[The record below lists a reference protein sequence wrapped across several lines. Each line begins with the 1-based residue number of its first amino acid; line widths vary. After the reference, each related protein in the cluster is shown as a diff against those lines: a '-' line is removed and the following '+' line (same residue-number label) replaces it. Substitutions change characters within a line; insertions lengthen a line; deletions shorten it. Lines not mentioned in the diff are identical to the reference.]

1 MTTAQPSNTS
11 EWQLYRVLQR
21 ANLLQ
26 YYETFVAQGGDDVQQ
41 LCEAGEEEFLEIMA
55 LVGMASKPL
64 HVRRLQKSLQEWVAN
79 PTAFQGPSN
88 SASPSSVSSLLNTPV
103 RDPPTQVRS
112 LPNTQ
117 TDDKGVMWL
126 SQAGKNESPENV
138 VPLQNDHKLSP
149 SPTPNPVLTET
160 QISMIAQSAARL
172 VPHLPHF
179 EMKRLSLKKEINREI
194 HALLEQPK
202 DGPDRLEAMRK
213 YGCIYGRYDS
223 KRKNDRPM
231 SLHEISVNEA
241 AAQLCYHIP
250 NLLTRREDLFPLA
263 REVVKNSGYQYS
275 KGHSRATDFNP
286 TNPSKKLK
294 LDVPGFG
301 DASPYMKAAK
311 LEMERASREERLSV
325 INKELSTISTKQE
338 EVLQQLESAKE
349 GGDNETALDLQNQ
362 LEQITNKHL
371 QLLTEQSDTLRKQSE
386 ARELSSQISNW
397 LSTHTNQSAASGFK
411 TDSFYSDY
419 LSDMEKDDSNIP
431 SGSSSPTQQPRDPSL
446 STIKSLLSSINPEN
460 CSKDLKDFAQITQ
473 NSLFDE
479 GLRIAQQFGL
489 ADFAEEIQQLK
500 GDNSTDDLST
510 SKNSN
515 DNSLN
520 QSIDNDSA
528 EKLSEDSKSSDT
540 VKTKDLVLENVK
552 EEVHVNGN

>member
-1 MTTAQPSNTS
+1 MTTTQPTNPS
-11 EWQLYRVLQR
+11 EWQLYRVLQK

-26 YYETFVAQGGDDVQQ
+26 YYDTFVAQGGDDVQQ

-64 HVRRLQKSLQEWVAN
+64 HVRRLQKALQEWVAN
-79 PTAFQGPSN
+79 PSAFQGPSN

-103 RDPPTQVRS
+103 REPPTQVRS
-112 LPNTQ
+112 LPNTS
-117 TDDKGVMWL
+117 TDDRGNMWL
-126 SQAGKNESPENV
+126 SQIARKNESPESISS
-138 VPLQNDHKLSP
+138 LQNDHKLSP

-160 QISMIAQSAARL
+160 QISLIAQAAARL
-172 VPHLPHF
+172 VPSLPLF
-179 EMKRLSLKKEINREI
+179 EVKRLSLKKEINREI
-194 HALLEQPK
+194 HAILDQPK

-275 KGHSRATDFNP
+275 KGHSRATEFNP

-294 LDVPGFG
+294 LDIPGFG
-301 DASPYMKAAK
+301 DASPFMKAAK
-311 LEMERASREERLSV
+311 LEMERTSREERLAA
-325 INKELSTISTKQE
+325 INKELSVVSTKQE

-349 GGDNETALDLQNQ
+349 GGDNEAALDLQNQ

-371 QLLTEQSDTLRKQSE
+371 QLLTEQSDILRKQ
-386 ARELSSQISNW
+386 
-397 LSTHTNQSAASGFK
+397 
-411 TDSFYSDY
+411 SFYSDY
-419 LSDMEKDDSNIP
+419 LSDLEKDDSNIP
-431 SGSSSPTQQPRDPSL
+431 SGSSSPSQSRDPSI
-446 STIKSLLSSINPEN
+446 SQIKSLLSSVNT
-460 CSKDLKDFAQITQ
+460 KDITQ

-489 ADFAEEIQQLK
+489 SDFAEELQQLK
-500 GDNSTDDLST
+500 GDNSSEDLT
-510 SKNSN
+510 ASKDG
-515 DNSLN
+515 DNNFLN
-520 QSIDNDSA
+520 QSVDSDNA
-528 EKLSEDSKSSDT
+528 EKVSEKPMPQISRDSPIPQGKLLEK
-540 VKTKDLVLENVK
+540 VKVK
-552 EEVHVNGN
+552 EEIHVNGN